1 MRDNLDKLN
10 NTTMTDTLVENPPI
24 KPPDVPAVA
33 VAAMP
38 EDAPKKTKK
47 AAASK
52 AKFTRDAGNFKQDGT
67 ALLQEYNESYTED
80 ACPKNEGHDI
90 NKIVGTRNGKK
101 LVECV
106 FCGATFE
113 SAEPTVI

>member
-38 EDAPKKTKK
+38 EDAPKKGKK
-47 AAASK
+47 IAATK
-52 AKFTRDAGNFKQDGT
+52 AKFTRDGGNFKQDGT
-67 ALLQEYNESYTED
+67 PLLQEYNENYTED
-80 ACPKNEGHDI
+80 VCPNGHDI

-113 SAEPTVI
+113 SAELQ